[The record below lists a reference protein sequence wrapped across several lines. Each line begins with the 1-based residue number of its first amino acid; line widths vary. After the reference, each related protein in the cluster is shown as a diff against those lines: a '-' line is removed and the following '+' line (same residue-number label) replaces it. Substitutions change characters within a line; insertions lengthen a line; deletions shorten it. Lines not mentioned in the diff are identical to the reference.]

1 MRPGFL
7 LGEVVNGLRRN
18 ISMFVSVVLVTMVSL
33 FFLGTGLLAQQ
44 QVSSAKGYW
53 YDKVQVSI
61 FLCTPDATEVAACAD
76 GAATPEQIDQ
86 LAADLDGLRPLVTEY
101 FFETNEEAYDRFR
114 EQFRNSPVLD
124 SIPQEAIPESYRV
137 NLSDPSKYE
146 VIRQAFERAPGVESV
161 EDQREVVDQLFAFLG
176 ALSWGALALA
186 VAMVVCAVLLIS
198 TTIRLT
204 AWTRRRE
211 TAIKRM
217 VGASA
222 FSIHLPFILE
232 TVLAAL
238 VGSALAVG
246 LLWVTVRYGISGF
259 LTELLSGS
267 SGLISL
273 VGERDLWL
281 LTPFL
286 VGGAILLAVVTAWL
300 ALHRH
305 VRV

>member
-7 LGEVVNGLRRN
+7 LGEVANGLRRN
-18 ISMFVSVVLVTMVSL
+18 VSMVVSVVLVTMVSL
-33 FFLGTGLLAQQ
+33 FFLGIGLLAQA
-44 QVSSAKGYW
+44 QVDTAKGFW
-53 YDKVQVSI
+53 YDRVQVSI
-61 FLCTPDATEVAACAD
+61 FLCTPDATEVASCAD
-76 GAATPEQIDQ
+76 GAVTAEQRDQ
-86 LAADLDGLRPLVTEY
+86 IAADLESLDPLVTE
-101 FFETNEEAYDRFR
+101 FFYESNQDAYERFR

-137 NLSDPSKYE
+137 NLSDPTRYE
-146 VIRQAFERAPGVESV
+146 VIRAAFEQAPGVESV
-161 EDQREVVDQLFAFLG
+161 EDQREVVDKLFTFLG
-176 ALSWGALALA
+176 VLSVGALALA

-204 AWTRRRE
+204 AWSRRRE

-232 TVLAAL
+232 TVLATLA
-238 VGSALAVG
+238 GAALAIT
-246 LLWVTVRYGISGF
+246 LLWATVRYGITGF
-259 LTELLSGS
+259 LTELLAGD

-273 VGERDLWL
+273 VGPRDLWL
-281 LTPFL
+281 ITPFL
-286 VGGAILLAVVTAWL
+286 VGGALLLAIITAWL

>member
-7 LGEVVNGLRRN
+7 LGEVLNGLRRN
-18 ISMFVSVVLVTMVSL
+18 VSMVVSVVLVTMVSL
-33 FFLGTGLLAQQ
+33 FFLGIGLLAQQ
-44 QVSSAKGYW
+44 QVSTAKGYW
-53 YDKVQVSI
+53 YDKVQVSV
-61 FLCTPDATEVAACAD
+61 FLCTDDATEVASCAG
-76 GAATPEQIDQ
+76 GAATQEQKDQ
-86 LAADLDGLRPLVTEY
+86 IAADLDSLSPLVTEWY
-101 FFETNEEAYDRFR
+101 FESNDEAYERFR

-137 NLSDPSKYE
+137 NLSDPTRYE
-146 VIRQAFERAPGVESV
+146 VIRQAFEQAPGVESV
-161 EDQREVVDQLFAFLG
+161 EDQRAVVDKLFTFLG
-176 ALSWGALALA
+176 VLSMGALALA

-222 FSIHLPFILE
+222 FSIHLPFIVE
-232 TVLAAL
+232 TALAAL
-238 VGSALAVG
+238 VGAALAVG
-246 LLWVTVRYGISGF
+246 LLWVTVRYGITGF
-259 LTELLSGS
+259 LTDLLAGD

-286 VGGAILLAVVTAWL
+286 AGGALLLAVVTAWL

>member
-1 MRPGFL
+1 MRLGFL
-7 LGEVVNGLRRN
+7 LGEVGNGLRRN
-18 ISMFVSVVLVTMVSL
+18 VSMVVSVVLVTMVSL
-33 FFLGTGLLAQQ
+33 FFLGVGLLAQA
-44 QVSSAKGYW
+44 QVNTAKGYW
-53 YDKVQVSI
+53 YDRVQVSI
-61 FLCTPDATEVAACAD
+61 FLCTPDSTDSPGCVDGEVTTEQRD
-76 GAATPEQIDQ
+76 QIER
-86 LAADLDGLRPLVTEY
+86 DLQGLEPLVTEY
-101 FFETNEEAYDRFR
+101 FYESNEQAYQRFT
-114 EQFRNSPVLD
+114 EQFRNSSVLD
-124 SIPQEAIPESYRV
+124 SVPRESIPASFRV
-137 NLSDPSKYE
+137 NLADPSKYD
-146 VIRQAFERAPGVESV
+146 VIRAAFEQAPGVDSV
-161 EDQREVVDQLFAFLG
+161 EDQREVVDKLFTFLS

-211 TAIKRM
+211 TAIQRM

-232 TVLAAL
+232 TVVATL

-246 LLWVTVRYGISGF
+246 LLWATVRFGITGF
-259 LTELLSGS
+259 LSELLAGE

-281 LTPFL
+281 ITPFL
-286 VGGAILLAVVTAWL
+286 VGGAILLAVVTAWT
-300 ALHRH
+300 ALLRH